1 MLGCGIDV
9 AYPAENRRLLAQI
22 AESGAVISEY
32 APGVQPLPTFFP
44 ARNRI
49 ISGLSEGTLVVEAAA
64 RSGSLITAELALS
77 EGREVYAL
85 PGSVFS
91 KMSEGCH
98 HLIQQGARL
107 VTKPGDIL
115 EDMGLVQKVT
125 AKKQKSMTPDERRVY
140 QVLSFDRA
148 LSADEILM
156 SLPDG
161 EMPNLSFT
169 LLQMELKGLIIE
181 NELHAYRRAERE

>member
-1 MLGCGIDV
+1 ML
-9 AYPAENRRLLAQI
+9 
-22 AESGAVISEY
+22 
-32 APGVQPLPTFFP
+32 F
-44 ARNRI
+44 
-49 ISGLSEGTLVVEAAA
+49 
-64 RSGSLITAELALS
+64 RS
-77 EGREVYAL
+77 
-85 PGSVFS
+85 
-91 KMSEGCH
+91 
-98 HLIQQGARL
+98 
-107 VTKPGDIL
+107 
-115 EDMGLVQKVT
+115 
-125 AKKQKSMTPDERRVY
+125 TPDERRVY

>member
-1 MLGCGIDV
+1 
-9 AYPAENRRLLAQI
+9 
-22 AESGAVISEY
+22 
-32 APGVQPLPTFFP
+32 
-44 ARNRI
+44 
-49 ISGLSEGTLVVEAAA
+49 
-64 RSGSLITAELALS
+64 
-77 EGREVYAL
+77 
-85 PGSVFS
+85 
-91 KMSEGCH
+91 
-98 HLIQQGARL
+98 
-107 VTKPGDIL
+107 
-115 EDMGLVQKVT
+115 
-125 AKKQKSMTPDERRVY
+125 MTPDERRVY